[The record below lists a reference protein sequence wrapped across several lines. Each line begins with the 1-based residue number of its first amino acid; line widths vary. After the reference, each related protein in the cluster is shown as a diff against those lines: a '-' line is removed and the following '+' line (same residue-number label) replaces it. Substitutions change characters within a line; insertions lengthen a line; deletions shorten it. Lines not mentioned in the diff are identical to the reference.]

1 MSVQNLEN
9 KVILTHGSGSS
20 AEVYL
25 FGATVTSWKVSGLER
40 LFLSKKAI
48 LDGTKAIRGGIP
60 LVFPQFG
67 TAKNPNDASA
77 KLPQHG
83 IARISTWEILS
94 TTSGTSVS
102 NGDEEV
108 TATFGLTDSQISNN
122 LREAWPKKFQLIY
135 TVSLTARTLKTSLE
149 VKNEDNEPFNFHVLF
164 HTYFSVPDISKVSI
178 LGLSNLTYT
187 DKVLNGTR
195 ALESREKITI
205 DQEVDR
211 VYENVASDEIVV
223 DLQEGKGNF
232 HVKPSNLR
240 DTVVWNPWI
249 DKSRGMSDFDD
260 EEYKLMVCVETGT
273 VADYI
278 PLSPGH
284 NWQGSQILSVDI

>member
-9 KVILTHGSGSS
+9 KVILTLGSGSS
-20 AEVYL
+20 AE
-25 FGATVTSWKVSGLER
+25 
-40 LFLSKKAI
+40 AI

-67 TAKNPNDASA
+67 TAKNPNDATA

-83 IARISTWEILS
+83 IARSSIWEFLS
-94 TTSGTSVS
+94 ATSSD
-102 NGDEEV
+102 NKDHNDDEV
-108 TATFGLTDSQISNN
+108 TATFGLTGSQTPKN

-135 TVSLTARTLKTSLE
+135 TVSLTARTLKTSLK
-149 VKNEDNEPFNFHVLF
+149 VKNEDNEAFNFHVLF
-164 HTYFSVPDISKVSI
+164 HTYFLAPDISKVSI

-187 DKVLNGTR
+187 DKVLNGAR
-195 ALESREKITI
+195 ALESREKVTI

-211 VYENVASDEIVV
+211 IYENVTSDEIVV
-223 DLQEGKGNF
+223 DLGEEKGNLN
-232 HVKPSNLR
+232 VKISNTNLR

-260 EEYKLMVCVETGT
+260 EEYKVMVCVETGT

-278 PLSPGH
+278 LLSPGQ
-284 NWQGSQILSVDI
+284 NWEGGQILSVAI